1 MEFPQKQ
8 GRDLYFYVF
17 SGSVVVDKET
27 FAEGEQGLHLSDDK
41 LEVEAQSASTRW
53 SRFCSSPN
61 ATITRQGTVGDHKKI
76 PPAIIVRAF
85 LRWRKFRHMW
95 RRHLSHRRSKT
106 EKAI

>member
-1 MEFPQKQ
+1 VEFPQKQ

-17 SGSVVVDKET
+17 SGSVVVDQQT

-41 LEVEAQSASTRW
+41 LELEAQSASTLVA
-53 SRFCSSPN
+53 FLLDPN
-61 ATITRQGTVGDHKKI
+61 ASITRQGTVGDHKKI
-76 PPAIIVRAF
+76 PPAIIIRAF